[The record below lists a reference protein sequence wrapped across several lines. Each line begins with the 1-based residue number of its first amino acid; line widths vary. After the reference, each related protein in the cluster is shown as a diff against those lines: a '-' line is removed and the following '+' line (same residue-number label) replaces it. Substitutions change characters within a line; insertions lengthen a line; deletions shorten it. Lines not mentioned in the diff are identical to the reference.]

1 LEWTVVNSQCFEMA
15 AVSPGNSESLPGCS
29 KSTAVWEL
37 RSTACK
43 MSGDYNNNVS
53 KEEVFGVYR
62 LEFHDCF

>member
-1 LEWTVVNSQCFEMA
+1 MA
-15 AVSPGNSESLPGCS
+15 AVSPGDSESLPGYS
-29 KSTAVWEL
+29 KSTAAWEI